1 MRKKINNSIYAIAHS
16 YFSLT
21 NVIDKTY
28 IMDLYVEFLEQG
40 TQKEVAIDILEEKT
54 YTILDE
60 DKKVRESLKCLK
72 EYLNV
77 QLASIGYPKQNIKKA
92 IIRIFKL
99 EDNSKNVEITL
110 QDVENRVYSKL
121 LTTKNLVFL
130 KWMLKNPIDNLKN
143 WYCQGSHLVIFQN
156 FLNELRGT
164 GGYINKSIMKLHY
177 EKNSK

>member
-1 MRKKINNSIYAIAHS
+1 MRKKINNSIYTIVHS

-21 NVIDKTY
+21 NIIDKKY
-28 IMDLYVEFLEQG
+28 IIDLYVEFLEQG

-92 IIRIFKL
+92 IIRIFKI
-99 EDNSKNVEITL
+99 EDNSKNVEIKL
-110 QDVENRVYSKL
+110 QDVENRVYSKQ

-130 KWMLKNPIDNLKN
+130 K
-143 WYCQGSHLVIFQN
+143 
-156 FLNELRGT
+156 
-164 GGYINKSIMKLHY
+164 
-177 EKNSK
+177 